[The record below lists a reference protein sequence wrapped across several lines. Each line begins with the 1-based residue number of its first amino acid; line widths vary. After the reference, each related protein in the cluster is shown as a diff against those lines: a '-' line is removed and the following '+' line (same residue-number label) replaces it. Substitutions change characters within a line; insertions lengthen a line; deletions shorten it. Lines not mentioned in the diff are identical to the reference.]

1 MNLSYVK
8 FKDVDLADPFFDSLK
23 SDYVEF
29 SDWFGRKAEDL
40 AYIFTNSRGMLDG
53 FLYLKIEDGAVDDV
67 IPVLP
72 YARRLKVGT
81 MKINAHGTKLGERFI
96 KKIFDHAIKN
106 QVVEIYVTVFGEHGA
121 LISLFERYG
130 FNKVAIKTT
139 VNGEELVLVKNI
151 FHITNNPTTNYPSIN
166 LKRKSAYLLG
176 IKPQWHT
183 KLLPDSIL
191 RAEQPDIVQDVSHTN
206 SIHKVY
212 LAAMK
217 GMEVLQRGD
226 VILIYRTTDGQGPA
240 HYRSVGTSLCVVEEY
255 RSIRSF
261 ASWDEF
267 YKYCS
272 PYSVF
277 TDQELEEFWQRKS
290 LPHVLRFTYNIALK
304 KRVTRGEMIESVGL
318 PAGGYWGFM
327 PLSHEQFKEIARRG
341 MIDEGLIVD

>member
-23 SDYVEF
+23 SNYREF
-29 SDWFGRKAEDL
+29 SDWFGRKSEDL
-40 AYIFTNSRGMLDG
+40 AYVFVNSDGMLDG
-53 FLYLKIEDGAVDDV
+53 FLYLKIENGSVDDV
-67 IPVLP
+67 VPALP
-72 YARRLKVGT
+72 AARRLKVGT

-96 KKIFDHAIKN
+96 KKIFDHSIQN
-106 QVVEIYVTVFGEHGA
+106 RVEEIYVTVFGEHES

-130 FNKVAIKTT
+130 FAQAATKTT
-139 VNGEELVLVKNI
+139 VNGEELVLVKD
-151 FHITNNPTTNYPSIN
+151 FSHIAGNPTKNYPLIN
-166 LKRKSAYLLG
+166 LKEKRAYLLG

-183 KLLPDSIL
+183 RLLPDSIL

-212 LAAMK
+212 LAAMR
-217 GMEVLQRGD
+217 GMDTLQRGD

-261 ASWDEF
+261 ASWHEF
-267 YKYCS
+267 YRYCS

-277 TDQELEEFWQRKS
+277 SDQELAKFWQEKS

-304 KRVTRGEMIESVGL
+304 RRVTRGEMIENVGL
-318 PAGGYWGFM
+318 PADGYWGFM
-327 PLSHEQFKEIARRG
+327 PLNHEQFKEIARRG
-341 MIDEGLIVD
+341 RIDEGLIVD